1 MFMPMVQYLVL
12 EAYRKDPKGTG
23 WFVLHPT
30 MQSLA
35 ITMAVL
41 CEFTM
46 SFSNTCAPR

>member
-35 ITMAVL
+35 ITMAVI
-41 CEFTM
+41 CK
-46 SFSNTCAPR
+46 SS